1 MIKDNVVLRFLNKM
15 TDMFVLN
22 ILFLICS
29 IPIITIGASLTAM
42 YAVNLRSVRYG
53 DGYIIKTFFKSF
65 RQSFKQATLAWILFL
80 CMALLLYFDYRFWQQ
95 VDFGSISNVM
105 KIVSLTFIIIASMIF
120 QWLFPV
126 IAKMKDSFGKQVKNA
141 AAMAVGYFVP
151 YTVICMAITYGALY
165 FVYSNFAAMIVML
178 MIGFSVVTYVQSFF
192 FYKVFSKFID
202 ETPASDDDL
211 LYSEKYRKN
220 EFEKDIDDTD
230 KGNNNVE

>member
-15 TDMFVLN
+15 TDMFLLN
-22 ILFLICS
+22 ILFLVCS

-53 DGYIIKTFFKSF
+53 DGYVVKTFFTSF
-65 RQSFKQATLAWILFL
+65 KQSFKQATLAWILFL
-80 CMALLLYFDYRFWQQ
+80 CMALLLFVDYRFWQQ
-95 VDFGSISNVM
+95 VDFGMFSNIM
-105 KIVSLTFIIIASMIF
+105 KIVSLTFIIIVSMIF

-126 IAKMKDSFGKQVKNA
+126 IAKMDDSFGKQVKNA

-151 YTVICMAITYGALY
+151 STVLCMAITYGTVY
-165 FVYSNFAAMIVML
+165 FVYSNFAAMVVMF

-192 FYKVFSKFID
+192 FYKVFSKFIY

-211 LYSEKYRKN
+211 LYSEKYRKDEFGKDLAYTDN
-220 EFEKDIDDTD
+220 END
-230 KGNNNVE
+230 NNE